1 MSPPLYLYKYRS
13 LRDGPGRDGTRTA
26 LLEHAIYFPI
36 YAQFNDPFD
45 CNLDVSPFADKS
57 TCAARLREI
66 NPAMSEAELAELVE
80 REMSPERVAAID
92 SSARAGRARTLEGV
106 GILSLSAKPDNL
118 LMWSYYADGHRG
130 VCLQFRLTGGKLFGC
145 DLTQVSY
152 QPEAP
157 SFTVYDRIDE
167 DWARRSLSTKAL
179 AWQHEQEWRIIWRI
193 PGMNDFPPEDLTGV
207 ILGAQISSKDR
218 AQVLDWI
225 RASSSAPLCYQAR
238 RKVASFAIEI
248 LPVDAAAGG
257 SRPTTG

>member
-13 LRDGPGRDGTRTA
+13 LRYGLGRHATRIA

-36 YAQFNDPFD
+36 YAMFNDPFD
-45 CNLDVSPFADKS
+45 CNLDVSPIADKS
-57 TCAARLREI
+57 TCTARLREI
-66 NPAMSEAELAELVE
+66 NPTMSEAELAELVE

-92 SSARAGRARTLEGV
+92 ASVRAGRARTLEGV
-106 GILSLSAKPDNL
+106 GILSLSARPDDL
-118 LMWSYYADGHRG
+118 VMWSYYADGHRG
-130 VCLQFRLTGGKLFGC
+130 VCLQFRLTGAKLFGC

-152 QPEAP
+152 RPEAP
-157 SFTVYDRIDE
+157 PFTVYDRIDE
-167 DWARRSLSTKAL
+167 HWARRSLSTKAL

-193 PGMNDFPPEDLTGV
+193 PGMNNFPPQDLTGV
-207 ILGAQISSKDR
+207 ILGAQISSEDR

-225 RASSSAPLCYQAR
+225 RASCSAPLCYQAR
-238 RKVASFAIEI
+238 RKVASFGIEI